1 MTDIRRF
8 QKILI
13 ANRGEIALRIQRA
26 IRELNMQSV
35 AIFAPSDRLAPFVLH
50 ADEAYLLEGTTPA
63 ETYLDFRKIIDI
75 ALKSGVD
82 AIHPGYGFLSENA
95 EFAEAV
101 IAVGIAFIGPSPD
114 VLRKLGSKTS
124 ARELAQAAN
133 LPIVPGTIEP
143 VSDPAIAATTGK
155 EIGFPLLIKAAG
167 GGGGKG
173 MRIVSTPEELQ
184 NSLERASSEA
194 LKAFADSR
202 VYLER
207 YLVDPRHI
215 EIQILADNYGTV
227 LHFGERECSIQRRHQ
242 KVIEECP
249 SNVLTSELRQ
259 AMGDA
264 AVRIASLCSY
274 TGAGTVEF
282 LLDASGN
289 FYFLEVNTRIQ
300 VEHPV
305 TEMVYGIDLV
315 RAQIRIAEGERL
327 SLTQKDIHP
336 VGHAIECRICAE
348 DPDNGFLPSIGHISA
363 YQPAEGP
370 GIRNDSGLSTEMDV
384 TPLYDPLLA
393 KLIAWDKD
401 RDACIA
407 KMMRALEDYHIAGV
421 KTTIPFCL
429 WALQQP
435 QFVSGTYDI
444 NFITK
449 FFKGSIVEPS
459 ADELSAAGIAADVSE
474 LEPPTAG
481 MTGKVSAGMSAA
493 RWKQRS
499 GGWKNR

>member
-1 MTDIRRF
+1 
-8 QKILI
+8 
-13 ANRGEIALRIQRA
+13 
-26 IRELNMQSV
+26 MQSV
-35 AIFAPSDRLAPFVLH
+35 AVFAPSDRLAQFVLH
-50 ADEAYLLEGTTPA
+50 ADEAYLLDGTTPT
-63 ETYLDFRKIIDI
+63 ETYLDSRKIIEI
-75 ALKSGVD
+75 ALTCGVD

-101 IAVGIAFIGPSPD
+101 IAAGITFIGPSPD

-133 LPIVPGTIEP
+133 LAIVPGTIKP
-143 VSDPAIAATTGK
+143 VSNPAIAATTAAQ
-155 EIGFPLLIKAAG
+155 IGFPILIKAAG

-194 LKAFADSR
+194 LKSFVDGR
-202 VYLER
+202 VYLEK

-249 SNVLTSELRQ
+249 SSVLTPKLRQ
-259 AMGDA
+259 AMGGA

-282 LLDASGN
+282 LLDADGE

-300 VEHPV
+300 VEHPI
-305 TEMVYGIDLV
+305 TEMVYGFDLV
-315 RAQIRIAEGERL
+315 KAQIRIAEGEKL
-327 SLTQKDIHP
+327 SIAQKDIYP
-336 VGHAIECRICAE
+336 QGHAIECRICAE
-348 DPDNGFLPSIGHISA
+348 DPDNGFLPSTGHITA

-370 GIRNDSGLSTEMDV
+370 GIRNDSGISVEMEV

-401 RDACIA
+401 RDACTS
-407 KMMRALEDYHIAGV
+407 KMVRALEDYHIAGV

-435 QFVSGTYDI
+435 QFASGTYDV
-444 NFITK
+444 NFIAK
-449 FFKGSIVEPS
+449 FFRESTIEPS
-459 ADELSAAGIAADVSE
+459 VDELSAAGIAADVLE
-474 LEPPTAG
+474 LEQPT
-481 MTGKVSAGMSAA
+481 TGIIGRAFTGANASK
-493 RWKQRS
+493 WKQRS

>member
-1 MTDIRRF
+1 MTDTRKF

-13 ANRGEIALRIQRA
+13 ANRGEIALRIERA
-26 IRELNMQSV
+26 VRELKIQSV
-35 AIFAPSDRLAPFVLH
+35 AVFAPSDRLAPFVLH

-63 ETYLDFRKIIDI
+63 ETYLNVRKLIDI

-101 IAVGIAFIGPSPD
+101 IAAGIAFIGSDPD

-124 ARELAQAAN
+124 ARELALASN

-143 VSDPAIAATTGK
+143 VSDPAIAAATGK
-155 EIGFPLLIKAAG
+155 QIGFPLLIKAAG

-173 MRIVSTPEELQ
+173 MRIVYKPEELQ

-194 LKAFADSR
+194 LKSFADSR
-202 VYLER
+202 VYLEK

-249 SNVLTSELRQ
+249 SSVLTPELRQ
-259 AMGDA
+259 TMGDA
-264 AVRIASLCSY
+264 AVRIVSLCSY

-282 LLDASGN
+282 LLDASGS

-315 RAQIRIAEGERL
+315 KAQIRIAEGERL
-327 SLTQKDIHP
+327 SLTQKEIHP

-348 DPDNGFLPSIGHISA
+348 DPDNGFLPSTGHVSA

-370 GIRNDSGLSTEMDV
+370 GIRNDSGISGEMDV

-393 KLIAWDKD
+393 KLIAWDNN
-401 RDACIA
+401 REACIS
-407 KMMRALEDYHIAGV
+407 KMMRALEDYHIAGI

-444 NFITK
+444 NFIAK
-449 FFKGSIVEPS
+449 FFKGITLKPS
-459 ADELSAAGIAADVSE
+459 ADELSAAGIAADILE
-474 LEPPTAG
+474 LEQSTPGSVG
-481 MTGKVSAGMSAA
+481 MFSTGANASK
-493 RWKQRS
+493 WKQRS
-499 GGWKNR
+499 GGWKSR